1 VHAPRQPRERP
12 RCGVRHEGRDAV
24 HRERRRTRREPQL
37 DGLDAAEIITQARAG
52 KAATAGAAD
61 VAGAAGT
68 AQTAGR
74 AGTVD
79 TLTPPGKM
87 AFVDPSASNADP
99 AAARTAATEIPLFT
113 RGPFSVYAKCFVDTT
128 AATTIGEAYARTTEN
143 GAIFDGQTDLLD
155 GDPAYLDTGTAE
167 TDRQVDTVNS
177 GTNSTTV
184 DLDEEVSGLIAPD
197 GTFVQFHV
205 QLTSKHGAAPGGNGP
220 FGAGN
225 RCGFSYT
232 IIG

>member
-1 VHAPRQPRERP
+1 MSGAGLVANLNA
-12 RCGVRHEGRDAV
+12 DK
-24 HRERRRTRREPQL
+24 L

-68 AQTAGR
+68 AQTANR

-79 TLTPPGKM
+79 TLTPAGKM
-87 AFVDPSASNADP
+87 AFVSPTASNADP
-99 AAARTAATEIPLFT
+99 NAARAAATEVPLFT
-113 RGPFSVYAKCFVDTT
+113 RGPFAVYAKCFVDTT
-128 AATTIGEAYARTTEN
+128 ANTTLAEAYVRTTES

-155 GDPAYLDTGTAE
+155 GDPAYLDTGTVE
-167 TDRQVDTVNS
+167 TDRQVDTANS
-177 GTNSTTV
+177 GTNSTSV
-184 DLDEEVSGLIAPD
+184 DLDEDLSSLVAPD
-197 GTFVQFHV
+197 GTIVQWHT
-205 QLTSKHGAAPGGNGP
+205 QLASKHGAAPGGDGP

-225 RCGFSYT
+225 RCGFAYT